1 MNKETRGGKR
11 EGSGRP
17 KSDPTT
23 LYQKRVPSDL
33 LDQIKQLV
41 QTFLN
46 SNK

>member
-1 MNKETRGGKR
+1 MANTHGGKR